1 MEFRLIPGVNGQ
13 RRIGR
18 ASTDAF
24 WSQVDL
30 AHPAGR
36 LGVLFALIHAEH
48 PYAIVSRLDGVARD
62 ERQHD
67 VCCGRVA
74 VRIAITAQLGGLA
87 FLDQLFQPANATNA
101 RFPLREN

>member
-1 MEFRLIPGVNGQ
+1 MELRLIPSVNGQ
-13 RRIGR
+13 SRICWAG
-18 ASTDAF
+18 ADTLGP
-24 WSQVDL
+24 QLDL